1 MGNPLINREYKSS
14 LFIELFGT
22 EEYKQNILDLYNAL
36 ANTSYTSKD
45 DLTFTT
51 LDDAVYISV
60 KNDVSFLIGNNMSL
74 FEHQSTFNPNMPLRG
89 FIYFA
94 HLYQSFVEKCETSIY
109 GATLIKIPT
118 PQYIVLYNGTDKKF
132 GEKITLKLSDAFINE
147 DNSKG
152 FEWTATVINVNIGH
166 NKEIFDKCRV
176 LWEYS
181 MFIDLSRKYI
191 DELDNVNDGVSKAVD
206 ECIEKGILKNYL
218 TDKKAEVIAMCL
230 FEFDQEKYERTVK
243 NEGLIEGR
251 IEGRIEGI
259 KKTIEILYSIGV
271 SKNTIIEKIQEKY
284 ELTLPEAEKYTNDNL
299 PTIN

>member
-14 LFIELFGT
+14 LFIKLFGT
-22 EEYKQNILDLYNAL
+22 EEYKQNMLDLYNAL
-36 ANTSYTSKD
+36 ANTNYTSKD

-132 GEKITLKLSDAFINE
+132 GDKITLKLSEAFINE

-191 DELDNVNDGVSKAVD
+191 DELDNVNDGVAKAVD

-251 IEGRIEGI
+251 IEGRE
-259 KKTIEILYSIGV
+259 EER
-271 SKNTIIEKIQEKY
+271 KNTVKRMLSKGYTKNQIMDLTGYDEKIIDSVLQ
-284 ELTLPEAEKYTNDNL
+284 
-299 PTIN
+299 

>member
-14 LFIELFGT
+14 LFIKLFGT

-132 GEKITLKLSDAFINE
+132 GDKITLKLSEAFINE

-191 DELDNVNDGVSKAVD
+191 DELDNVNDGVAKAVD

-251 IEGRIEGI
+251 IEGRE
-259 KKTIEILYSIGV
+259 EER
-271 SKNTIIEKIQEKY
+271 KNTVKRMLSKGYTKNQIMDLTGYDEKIIDSVLQ
-284 ELTLPEAEKYTNDNL
+284 
-299 PTIN
+299 

>member
-14 LFIELFGT
+14 LFIKLFGT
-22 EEYKQNILDLYNAL
+22 EEYKQNMLDLYNAL
-36 ANTSYTSKD
+36 ANTNYASKD

-132 GEKITLKLSDAFINE
+132 GDKITLKLSEAFINE

-191 DELDNVNDGVSKAVD
+191 DELDNVNDGVAKAVD

-251 IEGRIEGI
+251 IEGREEGI

-271 SKNTIIEKIQEKY
+271 SKNTIIEKLQEKY
-284 ELTLPEAEKYTNDNL
+284 ELTLPETEKYINDNL